1 MNPPGG
7 TANQEFGD
15 NNDVDLLIGVS
26 HGDVYFNASKTPT
39 PAELLDLGKHN
50 LNSGIVDRAQTRIDE
65 AIEGD
70 LRGGEVCFYFV
81 LALLSGRSLEQLSE
95 HERQRLKSA
104 ESDLLHN
111 GSPGPADPA
120 ARLVLD
126 LVDLDAGDRDDVD
139 ALFDRLDEIGEQWR
153 RPIVRHLEFVV
164 EGRAKDALWQRS
176 VKQARADQMN
186 KARVDRAWKFFHPD
200 PIGPVKAPVRE
211 FRPDALSVVGLVAS
225 SLMTVA
231 FLIQLVTDV
240 ISFLWFAVALFAVGT
255 CVFLIGDRSAH
266 RRVSVRASV
275 LRPPLEAPPIH
286 LSGPLGMYCKRFA
299 KEDLLDP
306 KGVMDAT
313 KSIRD
318 AVAWELSST
327 YPDYGRMHTGP
338 IRWLIRY
345 RARQIVGIA
354 RSGNPAGLCPELDAV
369 PMTALGIP
377 VSGLVA
383 VATGLTLLVGALNA
397 DAWSTVQVL
406 PLIALFGYLT
416 VRLGLRIAGN
426 EREIHYLLK
435 RSQEQ
440 YRLDFERFEEWR
452 DRLRDRPKEDEM
464 AEWLSADRVLLIDRA
479 LTHYKLEPRQVLSHA
494 ILESPDKGKQA
505 HSRARVSGGPW
516 RHQHYS
522 LTMFLLSGDGIRQVM
537 TKLEFATG
545 QLSNDARENFRY
557 DTICSFRVETTP
569 GNGRILKL
577 RRMDGNSD
585 EYAIVAADETPD
597 VTDDVAEISAEAA
610 GLHQTIHLL
619 EGIAAEG
626 RTWLSAG

>member
-15 NNDVDLLIGVS
+15 NNDVELLIGVS
-26 HGDVYFNASKTPT
+26 HGDVYFNASKAPT
-39 PAELLDLGKHN
+39 SAELLDLGKRN
-50 LNSGIVDRAQTRIDE
+50 LSSGIVDRARSRIDE
-65 AIEGD
+65 AIEGG

-95 HERQRLKSA
+95 HERQRLKGA

-111 GSPGPADPA
+111 GSPGPIDLA
-120 ARLVLD
+120 AHLVLD
-126 LVDLDAGDRDDVD
+126 LVDLDAGGRDDVD

-164 EGRAKDALWQRS
+164 DGRAKDALWKRS
-176 VKQARADQMN
+176 VKQAQADQKN
-186 KARVDRAWKFFHPD
+186 QGRVDRAWKFFHPN
-200 PIGPVKAPVRE
+200 PLEPVKAPVRE
-211 FRPDALSVVGLVAS
+211 FRPHVLAAGGLVAS
-225 SLMTVA
+225 SLMTMA
-231 FLIQLVTDV
+231 FLIQLVTGV
-240 ISFLWFAVALFAVGT
+240 LSVLWFVVALIAAGT
-255 CVFLIGDRSAH
+255 CVFLICDRSAH

-275 LRPPLEAPPIH
+275 LRPPLETPPIH
-286 LSGPLGMYCKRFA
+286 LAGPLGMYCKRYA
-299 KEDLLDP
+299 KEELLDV

-313 KSIRD
+313 KPLRD
-318 AVAWELSST
+318 AVAWELSLT
-327 YPDYGRMHTGP
+327 YPENGRMHTGP

-345 RARQIVGIA
+345 RARQIIAIA
-354 RSGNPAGLCPELDAV
+354 RSGNPAGLGPELAAV
-369 PMTALGIP
+369 PMTALGIA
-377 VSGLVA
+377 VGGVVA
-383 VATGLTLLVGALNA
+383 VATGLTLLGGALSA
-397 DAWSTVQVL
+397 DAWSAVQVL

-416 VRLGLRIAGN
+416 VRLGLRIVGN
-426 EREIHYLLK
+426 EREAHYLRQ

-440 YRLDFERFEEWR
+440 YRLDFEKFQEWR
-452 DRLRDRPKEDEM
+452 DRLCDRPEEDEM

-494 ILESPDKGKQA
+494 ILESPDKGNQA
-505 HSRARVSGGPW
+505 HSRARVSSGPW

-545 QLSNDARENFRY
+545 RLSNDARENFRY

-585 EYAIVAADETPD
+585 EYAIVAEDETPGIA
-597 VTDDVAEISAEAA
+597 DDVAEISAEAA

-626 RTWLSAG
+626 RTWLTAG